1 MGAASQDAAKRP
13 QVVNHERKTT
23 NAPETVI
30 STAGLARSF
39 GRTQAVKGVSFSVAE
54 GEVFG
59 FLGPNGAGK
68 TTTINMLCTLLAPS
82 AGEATVAGYDIIRK
96 RAEVRRSIGLVF
108 QDPTLD
114 EYLTAMQNLRFHA
127 YAYGIPKRIR
137 DERIY
142 ELLTLT
148 ELWDRRDFSVRE
160 FSGGMKRRLEIAR
173 GLLHHP
179 HILFL
184 DEPTLGLDPQTRHRI
199 WKYVLDLRRRES
211 LTIFLTTHYMD
222 EAENCDRIAIIDEGE
237 LVALGRPEAL
247 KDSLGGDVVT
257 LRVEDAE
264 TAAAELFARYELSA
278 SSEGDGVRFKLPRAE
293 ELLPEMMRSFPCKI
307 LAVSVRRPTL
317 DDVFLSLTGH
327 SIRDDRPAA
336 GQQLRRY
343 VNTPG
348 MKSQLN

>member
-1 MGAASQDAAKRP
+1 
-13 QVVNHERKTT
+13 VNHEQKT
-23 NAPETVI
+23 PSVSETVI
-30 STAGLARSF
+30 STAGLARNF
-39 GRTQAVKGVSFSVAE
+39 GHTQAVKGISFSVAE

-68 TTTINMLCTLLAPS
+68 TTTISMLCTLLAPS
-82 AGEATVAGYDIIRK
+82 AGEATVAGFDIRSK
-96 RAEVRRSIGLVF
+96 RTEVRRSIGLVF

-114 EYLTAMQNLRFHA
+114 EYLTAIQNLRFHA
-127 YAYGIPKRIR
+127 YAYGVPKRVR
-137 DERIY
+137 DERIH
-142 ELLTLT
+142 ELLDLM
-148 ELWDRRDFSVRE
+148 ELWDRRNSSVRE

-179 HILFL
+179 RILFL

-237 LVALGRPEAL
+237 IVALDRPELL
-247 KDSLGGDVVT
+247 KNSLGGDVVT
-257 LRVEDAE
+257 LRVENGEGAV
-264 TAAAELFARYELSA
+264 AELFARYELSA
-278 SSEGDGVRFKLPRAE
+278 SIEGDGVCFKLPGAE
-293 ELLPEMMRSFPCKI
+293 EFLPGLMRSFSCEI
-307 LAVSVRRPTL
+307 LGVTIRRPTL

-327 SIRDDRPAA
+327 SIRDDRPAT

-343 VNTPG
+343 LNTPG